1 MAGSRKSDVEL
12 VQYGGAVARITQR
25 GNGLWVV
32 RWREARV
39 GRQTTAYTKTR
50 ALELAKKKV
59 REIAAGSGS
68 RLVTAMEAVAL
79 DRLRTM
85 IGTRSLSAV
94 VEQLEDSVHRLG
106 GWTHLTR
113 AVEAYIKAGH
123 GRVDARALKEAVPD
137 FLLSHEKRSASIY
150 VAGLRKELEA
160 AARTY
165 GDVSVCDLDEPL
177 LKAWINRPNEDGA
190 EPGARYYNN
199 RLATWKTFLNWART
213 QNLVLRTEPHP
224 AELIKPR
231 RLEDKAPEIWTP
243 EQASKA
249 LRVVQE
255 HAPQCLPYLVIGCW
269 LGLRPFEM
277 RRLRW
282 DAWDWERG
290 YVDVGAR
297 VALKVMRQ
305 RFVPIPDNARQLLHG
320 LHDDPRWGVK
330 FRRKA
335 KACTRVK
342 DQQHLATVLR
352 EHGVIQDWPQDVMRH
367 SYISYRLAQG
377 HGRGQVAEWAGNSES
392 EIRKSYRRPLRKED
406 GDAWFSIGLSK
417 ASRKKPTSPA
427 PR

>member
-1 MAGSRKSDVEL
+1 MAGGRKSDVEL

-39 GRQTTAYTKTR
+39 GRQTTASTRTR
-50 ALELAKKKV
+50 ARELAKKKV
-59 REIAAGSGS
+59 RELAAGSGS
-68 RLVTAMEAVAL
+68 RLVTATEASTL
-79 DRLRTM
+79 DRLRSI

-106 GWTHLTR
+106 GWPHLTR

-123 GRVDARALKEAVPD
+123 GRVESKPLQEAVPQ

-150 VAGLRKELEA
+150 LAGLRKELEA
-160 AARTY
+160 GMKAYSEVA
-165 GDVSVCDLDEPL
+165 VCDLDEAL
-177 LKAWINRPNEDGA
+177 LRGWISRPNEDGA

-199 RLATWKTFLNWART
+199 RLATWKTFLNWARS
-213 QNLVLRTEPHP
+213 QNLVMRSEPHP
-224 AELIKPR
+224 AELIKPK

-305 RFVPIPDNARQLLHG
+305 RFVPIPDNVRALLHG
-320 LHDDPRWGVK
+320 LHEDPRWGVK
-330 FRRKA
+330 VRRKA
-335 KACTRVK
+335 KACTRVN
-342 DQQHLATVLR
+342 DQKHLAEVLR
-352 EHGVIQDWPQDVMRH
+352 KHGVIDEWPQDVMRH

-377 HGRGQVAEWAGNSES
+377 NGRGQVAEWAGNSES

-406 GDAWFSIGLSK
+406 GNAWFAIGLPVATK
-417 ASRKKPTSPA
+417 RKPKSPA